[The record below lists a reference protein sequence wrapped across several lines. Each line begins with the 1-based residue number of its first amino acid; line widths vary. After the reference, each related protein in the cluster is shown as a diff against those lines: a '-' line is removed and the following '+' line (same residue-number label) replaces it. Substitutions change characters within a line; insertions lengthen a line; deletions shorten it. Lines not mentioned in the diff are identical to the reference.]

1 MFSPD
6 ESKRWV
12 EMTAMIPSLHVLSP
26 GYLRRAPNGT
36 ILEARSSVTLV
47 CTGRM
52 NIIIDTG
59 LPGDG
64 DRIMEGLAEAG
75 LKPSDVDVVVNTH
88 DHKDHTG
95 ENRLFTG
102 ARIICGYRGLEKSGG
117 RIQIAPVRV
126 IPTAE
131 HRMVLDPN
139 VQVIRTPG
147 HTRDS
152 ISVVMMGV
160 SSNFAGPADTMIA
173 AGDALPTEA
182 NYLKGVPP
190 AISYDST
197 VSLQSMAMIT
207 SLADCVIPGHDKPFR
222 VRI

>member
-1 MFSPD
+1 
-6 ESKRWV
+6 
-12 EMTAMIPSLHVLSP
+12 MTSTIPNLHVLSP
-26 GYLRRAPNGT
+26 GFLRRAPNGA
-36 ILEARSSVTLV
+36 ILEARSSVTLI

-64 DRIMEGLAEAG
+64 DIILEGLEGVG
-75 LKPSDVDVVVNTH
+75 LKPSGVDVVVNTH
-88 DHKDHTG
+88 DHQDHTG

-102 ARIICGYRGLEKSGG
+102 ARIICGYKGLEKEGG
-117 RIQIAPVRV
+117 RIQVTHAGIIPAPK
-126 IPTAE
+126 

-139 VQVIRTPG
+139 VYVIRTPG

-152 ISVVMMGV
+152 ISVVIMDV
-160 SSNFAGPADTMIA
+160 NSDFARSTETLIA

-190 AISYDST
+190 AISYDRN
-197 VSLQSMAMIT
+197 VSLQSMATIT
-207 SLADCVIPGHDKPFR
+207 DLADWVIPGHDKPFR
-222 VRI
+222 VTG

>member
-1 MFSPD
+1 
-6 ESKRWV
+6 
-12 EMTAMIPSLHVLSP
+12 MTSTIPNLHVLSP
-26 GYLRRAPNGT
+26 GFIRRAPNGA
-36 ILEARSSVTLV
+36 ILEARSSVTLI

-59 LPGDG
+59 LSGDG
-64 DRIMEGLAEAG
+64 DIILEGLEGVG
-75 LKPSDVDVVVNTH
+75 LKPSSVNVVVNTH

-102 ARIICGYRGLEKSGG
+102 ARIICGYRGLEKNGG
-117 RIQIAPVRV
+117 RIQIAPVGV
-126 IPTAE
+126 IPAAE

-139 VQVIRTPG
+139 VYVIRTPG

-152 ISVVMMGV
+152 ISVVIMDIN
-160 SSNFAGPADTMIA
+160 SDFAGSTETMIA

-207 SLADCVIPGHDKPFR
+207 SMADWVIPGHDKPFR

>member
-1 MFSPD
+1 
-6 ESKRWV
+6 
-12 EMTAMIPSLHVLSP
+12 MTSMIPNLHVLCP
-26 GYLRRAPNGT
+26 GFLRRAPNGA

-64 DRIMEGLAEAG
+64 DRIMEGLVEAG

-88 DHKDHTG
+88 DHGDHTG

-102 ARIICGYRGLEKSGG
+102 ARILCGYRGLEQDGG
-117 RIQIAPVRV
+117 RIQVASVGFVAAPEYRK
-126 IPTAE
+126 
-131 HRMVLDPN
+131 VLDPN
-139 VQVIRTPG
+139 VHVIRTPG

-152 ISVVMMGV
+152 ISVVIMNV
-160 SSNFAGPADTMIA
+160 NSDFAGPTETVIA
-173 AGDALPTEA
+173 AGDAIPTEA

-190 AISYDST
+190 AISYDT
-197 VSLQSMAMIT
+197 NVSLQSMATIT
-207 SLADCVIPGHDKPFR
+207 DLADWVIPGHDKPFR
-222 VRI
+222 VTG